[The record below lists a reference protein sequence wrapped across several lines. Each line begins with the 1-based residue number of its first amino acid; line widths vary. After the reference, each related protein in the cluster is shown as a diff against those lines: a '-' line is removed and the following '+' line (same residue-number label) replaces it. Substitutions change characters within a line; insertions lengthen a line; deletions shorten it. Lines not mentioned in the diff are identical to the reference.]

1 MARLCELYLT
11 HSESVRTR
19 CRALLKDP
27 AAAED
32 ATQETFLRVQRHLGE
47 VDGVRN
53 VRAWI
58 LRVATNYCLNEI
70 RNRMLARAQP
80 PQFESFALPSQEE
93 ALLARDLLR
102 KILSDLPAT
111 QQTLLELHYL
121 YDLEQQHI
129 AGQLGVSRRTVVN
142 RVVDLRQSFQRWQNI

>member
-11 HSESVRTR
+11 HSQSVRAR
-19 CRALLKDP
+19 CRALLKD
-27 AAAED
+27 ATAAED
-32 ATQETFLRVQRHLGE
+32 ATQETFLRVQRHIGE
-47 VDGVRN
+47 MEGVAN

-70 RNRMLARAQP
+70 RNSALLRARP
-80 PQFESFALPSQEE
+80 LEFESTASPSQEE
-93 ALLARDLLR
+93 TLLARDLLR
-102 KILSDLPAT
+102 KLLSDLPAT
-111 QQTLLELHYL
+111 QQTLLELHYV

-142 RVVDLRQSFQRWQNI
+142 RMMDLRHSLQRWQNI